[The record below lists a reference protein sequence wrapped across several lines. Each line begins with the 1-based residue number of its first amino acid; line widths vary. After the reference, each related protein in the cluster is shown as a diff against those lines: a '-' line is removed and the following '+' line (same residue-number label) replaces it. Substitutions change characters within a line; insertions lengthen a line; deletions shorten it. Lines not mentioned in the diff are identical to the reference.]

1 MPRILV
7 LDDEVLI
14 SILVEDWLTELGCE
28 TVGPANSVP
37 GALGLIDGTGLDG
50 AILDVS
56 LGNGNC
62 YPVADALR
70 DRDIPF
76 AFATGHLGKEI
87 AARFKDALILS
98 KPFDF
103 EAVRTVVTK
112 LLDSRA
118 RSSSAA
124 VQKHYP
130 RPVDPRRLP

>member
-14 SILVEDWLTELGCE
+14 SILVEDWLAELGCE

-37 GALGLIDGTGLDG
+37 SALGLIDGTALDG

-62 YPVADALR
+62 YPVADALH
-70 DRDIPF
+70 DRGIPF
-76 AFATGHLGKEI
+76 AFATGRLGKEI
-87 AARFKDALILS
+87 AVRFKDALILS

-103 EAVRTVVTK
+103 EAVRAVVSK

-124 VQKHYP
+124 V
-130 RPVDPRRLP
+130 